1 MTPQT
6 PTYKKL
12 TRSEDRWIAGIC
24 AGVADYLGLDVT
36 LVRLLAVV
44 GTILGLG
51 SLVLVYLVAWVLVP
65 QRSAERD

>member
-1 MTPQT
+1 MTLQDPRPQAAH
-6 PTYKKL
+6 PRRRPL
-12 TRSEDRWIAGIC
+12 DRRRVQRRGR
-24 AGVADYLGLDVT
+24 LPGLDVT

-65 QRSAERD
+65 QRTTTWS